1 LTTKG
6 KIYEIAAEVRSCSK
20 CRLSDEAA
28 RGVPGEGNPDA
39 EAIILGE
46 GPGREEDEQGRP
58 FVGRGGQK
66 LDEIMRSASLSRDSV
81 FITNVVKHRPPD
93 NRNPRTDEVRACR
106 PFLEAQISAID
117 PSIILTLGNTAT
129 REILDTREGIT
140 SIRGEFFSWRDGV
153 KVLPTFHPSYLLRN
167 PSGSPKSPEDQMHDD
182 MLALKKEI
190 ASSS

>member
-1 LTTKG
+1 LNTKG
-6 KIYEIAAEVRSCSK
+6 EISEIADEIRSCSK
-20 CRLSDEAA
+20 CRLSDEAT
-28 RGVPGEGNPDA
+28 RGVPGEGNSDA
-39 EAIILGE
+39 EVIVLGE
-46 GPGREEDEQGRP
+46 GPGKEEDEQGRP

-93 NRNPRTDEVRACR
+93 NRNPRSDEIRACR
-106 PFLEAQISAID
+106 PFLEAQISTID

-140 SIRGEFFSWRDGV
+140 SIRGSFFSWQDGV
-153 KVLPTFHPSYLLRN
+153 RVLPTFHPSYLLRN
-167 PSGSPKSPEDQMHDD
+167 PSGSPKSPEEQMCDD

>member
-1 LTTKG
+1 LNTKG
-6 KIYEIAAEVRSCSK
+6 RISEIAAEVRSCSK
-20 CRLSDEAA
+20 CRLSDEAT

-66 LDEIMRSASLSRDSV
+66 LDEIMRSASVSRESV

-93 NRNPRTDEVRACR
+93 NRNPRSDEVQACR

-153 KVLPTFHPSYLLRN
+153 RVLPTFHPSYLLRN
-167 PSGSPKSPEDQMHDD
+167 PSGSPKSPEDQMRDD

>member
-1 LTTKG
+1 MNTKG
-6 KIYEIAAEVRSCSK
+6 RISEIADEIRSCSK
-20 CRLSDEAA
+20 CGLSNEAT

-39 EAIILGE
+39 EVIVLGE

-153 KVLPTFHPSYLLRN
+153 RVLPTFHPSYLLRN
-167 PSGSPKSPEDQMHDD
+167 PSGNPKSPEDQMCDD

-190 ASSS
+190 AGSS

>member
-1 LTTKG
+1 MNTKG
-6 KIYEIAAEVRSCSK
+6 RISEIADEVRSCSK
-20 CRLSDEAA
+20 CGLSDGAT

-39 EAIILGE
+39 EVIVLGE

-93 NRNPRTDEVRACR
+93 NRNPRTDEVQACR

-153 KVLPTFHPSYLLRN
+153 RVLPTFHPSYLLRN
-167 PSGSPKSPEDQMHDD
+167 PSGNPKSPEDQMRDD

>member
-1 LTTKG
+1 LNTKG
-6 KIYEIAAEVRSCSK
+6 RISEIAAEVRSCSK
-20 CRLSDEAA
+20 CRLSDEAT

-66 LDEIMRSASLSRDSV
+66 LDEIMRSASVSRESV

-93 NRNPRTDEVRACR
+93 NRNPRSDEVQACR
-106 PFLEAQISAID
+106 PFLKAQISAID

-153 KVLPTFHPSYLLRN
+153 RVLPTFHPSYLLRN
-167 PSGSPKSPEDQMHDD
+167 PSGSPKSPEDQMRDD